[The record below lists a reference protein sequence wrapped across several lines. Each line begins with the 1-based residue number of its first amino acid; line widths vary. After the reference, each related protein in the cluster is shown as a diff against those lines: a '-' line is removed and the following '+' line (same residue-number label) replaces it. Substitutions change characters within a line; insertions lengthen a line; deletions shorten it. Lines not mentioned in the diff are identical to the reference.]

1 MGIIRPTGTF
11 FFPEED
17 LGITLFREEGSH
29 HLIC

>member
-11 FFPEED
+11 FKEEG